1 MEEETYTHTKENRV
15 KFLKFFAV
23 LLLVTFAGS
32 AFAQELSESI
42 TTSGGLTVRYPAE
55 YEAYEIEPL
64 VVEVSDP
71 SSGLIV
77 AVGDAITE
85 AFGVTAESPL
95 TTIETMRQLLAEDG
109 ADIEMGEVEELT
121 LGDRPAFR
129 FAASSEGEQ
138 VMVYSFRLAD
148 DTLAVGLVQISENG
162 PALEAMIAIAE
173 PVFLS
178 AEYDAN
184 NPGTG
189 VGSNMSGDPI
199 EIIEL
204 ATPDVIEGSDIIPP
218 AGEPLR
224 LDQMPEGLV
233 VFRTNAVI
241 DRPQDWETDET
252 GVVYSSVSF
261 FRSNYMESL
270 LIMDMETLEFDLIK
284 EIYLPIIASLSSDAD
299 FDPETLRRDETL
311 PDGRAMQIYSSLSVE
326 DAFGITVLIVVEL
339 LPDRWGVVQATN
351 YDMNGDGEAFVAEII
366 ELARSFRF
374 DVTADPRNSY
384 ITLEDGSVALM
395 RSFQCFDT
403 DFGLFDEGD
412 SVSGIC
418 PAGCDPTIIWGT
430 DVYTNDS
437 GLCTAAAH
445 AGVITLAEGGPI
457 TIIRE
462 PGRDEYPASTQ
473 NGITSEPWG
482 SWGGSFRV
490 ERASG
495 EIHLGT
501 P

>member
-1 MEEETYTHTKENRV
+1 MKL
-15 KFLKFFAV
+15 LKFFAV

-85 AFGVTAESPL
+85 AFGIIAESPL
-95 TTIETMRQLLAEDG
+95 TTIEAMRQLLAEDSG
-109 ADIEMGEVEELT
+109 EDIEMGEVEEIT
-121 LGDRPAFR
+121 LDGRQVIR
-129 FAASSEGEQ
+129 FAAAAFGEQ
-138 VMVYSFRLAD
+138 VMIYSFRLAD
-148 DTLAVGLVQISENG
+148 DTLAVGIVQVSEDG
-162 PALEAMIAIAE
+162 PTLEAMIAIAE

-199 EIIEL
+199 EIIEP

-233 VFRTNAVI
+233 ILRTNAVI
-241 DRPQDWETDET
+241 DRPQDWETEET
-252 GVVYSSVSF
+252 AVIYSSVSF

-270 LIMDMETLEFDLIK
+270 LIMDLETLEFDLIK
-284 EIYLPIIASLSSDAD
+284 EIYLPIVTAMETDED

-311 PDGRAMQIYSSLSVE
+311 PDGRVMQIYSSLDLE
-326 DAFGITVLIVVEL
+326 DTFGTAVLIFVEL

-384 ITLEDGSVALM
+384 ITLEDGSATLL
-395 RSFQCFDT
+395 RSFQCYDT
-403 DFGLFDEGD
+403 DLGLFNQGD
-412 SVSGIC
+412 SMTGIC

-437 GLCTAAAH
+437 SLCTAAAH

>member
-1 MEEETYTHTKENRV
+1 MKL
-15 KFLKFFAV
+15 LKFFAV

-85 AFGVTAESPL
+85 AFGIIAESPL
-95 TTIETMRQLLAEDG
+95 TTIEAMRQLLAEDSG
-109 ADIEMGEVEELT
+109 EDIEMGEVEEIT
-121 LGDRPAFR
+121 LDGRQVIR
-129 FAASSEGEQ
+129 FAAAAFGEQ
-138 VMVYSFRLAD
+138 VMIYSFRLAD
-148 DTLAVGLVQISENG
+148 DTLAVGIVQVSEDG
-162 PALEAMIAIAE
+162 PTLEAMIAIAE

-199 EIIEL
+199 EIIEP

-218 AGEPLR
+218 TGEPLR

-233 VFRTNAVI
+233 ILRTNAVI
-241 DRPQDWETDET
+241 DRPQDWETEET
-252 GVVYSSVSF
+252 AVIYSSVSF

-270 LIMDMETLEFDLIK
+270 LIMDLETLEFDLIK
-284 EIYLPIIASLSSDAD
+284 EIYLPIVTAMETDED

-311 PDGRAMQIYSSLSVE
+311 PDGRVMQIYSSLDLE
-326 DAFGITVLIVVEL
+326 DTFGTAVLIFVEL

-384 ITLEDGSVALM
+384 ITLEDGSATLL
-395 RSFQCFDT
+395 RSFQCYDT
-403 DFGLFDEGD
+403 DLGLFNQGD
-412 SVSGIC
+412 SMTGIC

>member
-1 MEEETYTHTKENRV
+1 MKL
-15 KFLKFFAV
+15 LKFFAV

-55 YEAYEIEPL
+55 YEAYEIELL
-64 VVEVSDP
+64 VVEISDP

-148 DTLAVGLVQISENG
+148 DTLAVGIVQVSEDG
-162 PALEAMIAIAE
+162 PTLEATIAIAE
-173 PVFLS
+173 PIFLS
-178 AEYDAN
+178 AAYDAT

-189 VGSNMSGDPI
+189 VGSNMSSDPI
-199 EIIEL
+199 EITQL
-204 ATPDVIEGSDIIPP
+204 VTPDVAADPNVLPP

-224 LDQMPEGLV
+224 LDQMPDGLV
-233 VFRTNAVI
+233 ILRTNAVI
-241 DRPQDWETDET
+241 DRPQGWETEET
-252 GVVYSSVSF
+252 AVIYSSASF

-270 LIMDMETLEFDLIK
+270 LIMDLETLEFDLIK
-284 EIYLPIIASLSSDAD
+284 EIYLPIVTMMATDED

-311 PDGRAMQIYSSLSVE
+311 PDGRVMQIYSSLDLE
-326 DAFGITVLIVVEL
+326 DAFGTAVLIFVEL
-339 LPDRWGVVQATN
+339 MPGRWGVVQGTN
-351 YDMNGDGEAFVAEII
+351 YDMSADGEAFAAEII

-384 ITLEDGSVALM
+384 ITLEDGSVELM
-395 RSFQCFDT
+395 RVFQCYDT
-403 DFGLFDEGD
+403 DFGLFEESD

-462 PGRDEYPASTQ
+462 PGRDEYSASTR
-473 NGITSEPWG
+473 NGISSESWG
-482 SWGGSFRV
+482 SWGGSFRI

-495 EIHLGT
+495 EIHMGT